1 MSGSSGYVP
10 GDHEAMMS
18 VIGGHFVSQVARTLA
33 ELRVPDLL
41 HTGPQTAEAIAE
53 SAGSSPDATLRLMRC
68 AVFAGFAAHDD
79 GRFATTGLLD
89 RLRGDAPDSLRS
101 LAIVWNSP
109 GHWRQWGQF
118 PEAVRTGTE
127 QSAAAHGKP
136 IWAYFSENPAE
147 GDLFAQ
153 AMSELST
160 PIIREAVTKISAE
173 PGDTIVDIGGSTGA
187 FVLSMLEQHPGT
199 SGIVNDLPHVMDA
212 AHQEIDRRDMTDRCT
227 TEPSDFFNGVP
238 AANLYLLKFILHD
251 WDDDACVALLE
262 QCRMAMKASARIEV
276 VEMVLGPPSA
286 PGSAALMDLNMLAL
300 APGRE
305 RDLADFDRLFT
316 AAGLRRTRNTALT
329 EPYYVIEAVAA

>member
-1 MSGSSGYVP
+1 
-10 GDHEAMMS
+10 
-18 VIGGHFVSQVARTLA
+18 
-33 ELRVPDLL
+33 
-41 HTGPQTAEAIAE
+41 
-53 SAGSSPDATLRLMRC
+53 MRC
-68 AVFAGFAAHDD
+68 AVFAGFAANDD

-89 RLRGDAPDSLRS
+89 RLRSDAPDSLRS

-109 GHWRQWGQF
+109 GHWQQWGLF
-118 PEAVRTGTE
+118 PDAVRTGTE
-127 QSAAAHGKP
+127 QSSAAHEKP
-136 IWAYFSENPAE
+136 IWEYFSENPTE

-173 PGDTIVDIGGSTGA
+173 AGDTIVDIGGSTGV

-199 SGIVNDLPHVMDA
+199 SGIVNDLPHVMES
-212 AHQEIDRRDMTDRCT
+212 AHQEVAGRDMTERCT
-227 TEPSDFFNGVP
+227 VDPSDFFTGVP

-251 WDDDACVALLE
+251 WDDDACITLLE
-262 QCRMAMKASARIEV
+262 QCRVAMKPSARIAV
-276 VEMVLGPPSA
+276 VEMVVGPPSA

-316 AAGLRRTRNTALT
+316 AAGLRRTHSTALT
-329 EPYYVIEAVAA
+329 EPYYVIEAAAV